1 MAQLANSPPSS
12 AAFYKESSFAPVA
25 PLPIQPNIFH
35 ALVTPEMASVVHGW
49 AKLNSRARSF
59 CGPPTWWEVPRFG
72 SFSVTFPGH
81 EQGSEWEVENL
92 GHNPAPIWAPGTCKA
107 RIYPLGYPPGPY
119 SFILIWKAE
128 KEKMKQRPISHP
140 LVYSSNAHKD
150 GQGQSWEMKTQSKTH
165 TWALGPSELPLRDQ
179 IQAV

>member
-107 RIYPLGYPPGPY
+107 RIYPLGYCCRPRTLHY
-119 SFILIWKAE
+119 FNILIH
-128 KEKMKQRPISHP
+128 SHFIDVP
-140 LVYSSNAHKD
+140 KD
-150 GQGQSWEMKTQSKTH
+150 NGAFFLLFFFLKK
-165 TWALGPSELPLRDQ
+165 
-179 IQAV
+179 